1 MNLYFFKNQLEI
13 PAAMV
18 DIILRARV
26 SMEEWLFKM
35 NQNSRLDSETRK
47 KKKKKEERDHLHALR
62 VCTSF
67 LFKYLHGNLS
77 TIPFSN
83 LIHSLL

>member
-26 SMEEWLFKM
+26 SIEEWLFKM

-47 KKKKKEERDHLHALR
+47 KKKKRKGITYMLSGSAHRSFSSIFTATLVPFHLA
-62 VCTSF
+62 T
-67 LFKYLHGNLS
+67 
-77 TIPFSN
+77 
-83 LIHSLL
+83 

>member
-47 KKKKKEERDHLHALR
+47 KKKKKRGKGSPTCSQGLHI
-62 VCTSF
+62 V
-67 LFKYLHGNLS
+67 
-77 TIPFSN
+77 PFQVS
-83 LIHSLL
+83 SRQP

>member
-47 KKKKKEERDHLHALR
+47 KRKEKRGKGSPTCSQGLHN
-62 VCTSF
+62 V
-67 LFKYLHGNLS
+67 
-77 TIPFSN
+77 PFQVS
-83 LIHSLL
+83 SRQP

>member
-26 SMEEWLFKM
+26 SIEEWLFKM

-47 KKKKKEERDHLHALR
+47 KKKRKGITYMLSGSAQRSFSSIFTATLVPFHLA
-62 VCTSF
+62 T
-67 LFKYLHGNLS
+67 
-77 TIPFSN
+77 
-83 LIHSLL
+83 

>member
-35 NQNSRLDSETRK
+35 NQNSRHDSETRK
-47 KKKKKEERDHLHALR
+47 KKRKKRKGITYMLSGSAHRSFSSIFTATLVPFHLA
-62 VCTSF
+62 T
-67 LFKYLHGNLS
+67 
-77 TIPFSN
+77 
-83 LIHSLL
+83 

>member
-47 KKKKKEERDHLHALR
+47 KKKKKRKGITYMLSGSAHRSFSSIFTATLVPFHLA
-62 VCTSF
+62 T
-67 LFKYLHGNLS
+67 
-77 TIPFSN
+77 
-83 LIHSLL
+83 

>member
-26 SMEEWLFKM
+26 SIEEWLFKM

-47 KKKKKEERDHLHALR
+47 KKRKKRKGITYMLSGSAHRSFSSIFTATLVPFHLA
-62 VCTSF
+62 T
-67 LFKYLHGNLS
+67 
-77 TIPFSN
+77 
-83 LIHSLL
+83 

>member
-47 KKKKKEERDHLHALR
+47 KKKKRGKGSPTCSQGLHN
-62 VCTSF
+62 V
-67 LFKYLHGNLS
+67 
-77 TIPFSN
+77 PFQVS
-83 LIHSLL
+83 SRQP

>member
-47 KKKKKEERDHLHALR
+47 KKKKKRKGI
-62 VCTSF
+62 T
-67 LFKYLHGNLS
+67 
-77 TIPFSN
+77 
-83 LIHSLL
+83 